1 MTNRI
6 LCDLTARRAVDGES
20 AELQLVAPVSA
31 EPPTAAETKY
41 RGARIAFQGTI
52 HIDADAGTDI
62 IGAEKEDGV
71 GACIKPS
78 QVQERFFPG
87 AGLPGSVLRPV
98 ADRMTEPS
106 PQRPR

>member
-1 MTNRI
+1 MIVPLEERWMTNQPNSSYWRLFHI
-6 LCDLTARRAVDGES
+6 
-20 AELQLVAPVSA
+20 
-31 EPPTAAETKY
+31 PPTAAETKY